1 MIKFITTSLLTILL
15 IACNNTKKQNSLEQ
29 SENVKAK
36 ELMQGIWIDD
46 ESDIPLLFI
55 KGDTI
60 YYANSQSTPVYF
72 KIIKDTLYTFGNE
85 LARYQIDKQTE
96 YSFSF
101 HSLADNIVKLHKSED
116 PNDSLA
122 FSGKPVE
129 IIPIYTEVTQKDS
142 VVFYNGIRY
151 RAYVYI
157 NPSKIKVIK
166 TTYSEEGI
174 SMDNIY
180 YDNIMH
186 ICIYEGRKCL
196 FSSDITKQMLENV
209 ISTDFLQQSILSE
222 MNFKNVDRKGFH
234 YQATVCIPESSVC
247 NIADLSVS
255 SDGKLT
261 IYTAK

>member
-1 MIKFITTSLLTILL
+1 
-15 IACNNTKKQNSLEQ
+15 
-29 SENVKAK
+29 
-36 ELMQGIWIDD
+36 MQGIWIDD

-129 IIPIYTEVTQKDS
+129 IIPTYTEVTQKDS

-255 SDGKLT
+255 FDGKLT

>member
-1 MIKFITTSLLTILL
+1 MTILL

-129 IIPIYTEVTQKDS
+129 IIPTYTEVTQKDS

-255 SDGKLT
+255 FDGKLT

>member
-15 IACNNTKKQNSLEQ
+15 ISCNNTKKQNSLEQ

-129 IIPIYTEVTQKDS
+129 IIPTYTEVTQKDS

-255 SDGKLT
+255 FDGKLT

>member
-1 MIKFITTSLLTILL
+1 
-15 IACNNTKKQNSLEQ
+15 
-29 SENVKAK
+29 
-36 ELMQGIWIDD
+36 MQGIWIDD

-142 VVFYNGIRY
+142 LVFYNGIRY

-255 SDGKLT
+255 FDGKLT

>member
-129 IIPIYTEVTQKDS
+129 IIPTYTEVTQKVS

-255 SDGKLT
+255 FDGKLT

>member
-1 MIKFITTSLLTILL
+1 MIKFITISLLTFLL

-36 ELMQGIWIDD
+36 KLMQGIWIDD

-60 YYANSQSTPVYF
+60 YYADSQSTPVYF

-129 IIPIYTEVTQKDS
+129 IIPTYTEVTQKDS

-157 NPSKIKVIK
+157 NPSKIKVVK
-166 TTYSEEGI
+166 TTYSEDGI

-186 ICIYEGRKCL
+186 ICIYESRKCL

-209 ISTDFLQQSILSE
+209 IPTDFLQQSILSE

-247 NIADLSVS
+247 NIADLLVS
-255 SDGKLT
+255 FDGKLT
-261 IYTAK
+261 IYTAR

>member
-129 IIPIYTEVTQKDS
+129 IIPTYTEVTQKDC

-255 SDGKLT
+255 FDGKLT

>member
-15 IACNNTKKQNSLEQ
+15 IACNITKKQNSLEQ

-129 IIPIYTEVTQKDS
+129 IIPTYTEVTQKDS

-255 SDGKLT
+255 FDGKLT

>member
-1 MIKFITTSLLTILL
+1 MTILL

-29 SENVKAK
+29 SGNVKAK

-255 SDGKLT
+255 FDGKLT

>member
-1 MIKFITTSLLTILL
+1 MIKFITISLLTILL

-60 YYANSQSTPVYF
+60 YYADSQSTPVYF

-129 IIPIYTEVTQKDS
+129 IIPTYTEVTQKDS

-157 NPSKIKVIK
+157 NPSKIKVVK
-166 TTYSEEGI
+166 TTYSEDGI

-180 YDNIMH
+180 YDNIIH

-247 NIADLSVS
+247 NIANLLVS
-255 SDGKLT
+255 FDGKLT
-261 IYTAK
+261 IYTAR

>member
-1 MIKFITTSLLTILL
+1 MTILL

-255 SDGKLT
+255 FDGKLT

>member
-1 MIKFITTSLLTILL
+1 MH
-15 IACNNTKKQNSLEQ
+15 NTKKQNSLEQ

-255 SDGKLT
+255 FDGKLT

>member
-1 MIKFITTSLLTILL
+1 ML

-255 SDGKLT
+255 FDGKLT

>member
-1 MIKFITTSLLTILL
+1 
-15 IACNNTKKQNSLEQ
+15 
-29 SENVKAK
+29 
-36 ELMQGIWIDD
+36 MQGIWIDD

-55 KGDTI
+55 KGDAI

-129 IIPIYTEVTQKDS
+129 IIPTYTEVTQKDS

-209 ISTDFLQQSILSE
+209 ISTDFLQQSNLSE

-255 SDGKLT
+255 FDGKLT

>member
-1 MIKFITTSLLTILL
+1 MTILL

-60 YYANSQSTPVYF
+60 SYANSQSTPVYF
-72 KIIKDTLYTFGNE
+72 IIIKDTLYTFGNE

-255 SDGKLT
+255 FDGKLT

>member
-1 MIKFITTSLLTILL
+1 
-15 IACNNTKKQNSLEQ
+15 
-29 SENVKAK
+29 
-36 ELMQGIWIDD
+36 MQGIWIDD

-255 SDGKLT
+255 FDGKLT